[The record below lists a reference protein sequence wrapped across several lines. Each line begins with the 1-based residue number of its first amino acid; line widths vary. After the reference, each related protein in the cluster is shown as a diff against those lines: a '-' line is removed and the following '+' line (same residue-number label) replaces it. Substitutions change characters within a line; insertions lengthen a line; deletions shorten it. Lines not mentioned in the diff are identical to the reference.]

1 MNFIKSALVV
11 SLISCLAACQPS
23 DNTSA
28 ESSTLKETADPV
40 PAPSADPNA
49 INSEIP
55 AEALKAR
62 FKLVDS
68 PKVAVDGKSID
79 ITLEVSNEGTETL
92 YGTGSMPVNIGV
104 QILGQ
109 GDSIKNEGGVRDFM
123 RTPLPLLPPGSTA
136 TVVVPVR
143 ADARLDGRKLRFT
156 LVQEKVRWYDD
167 LAPAIV
173 EVGPFKYCDGR
184 FCDMTVTPPTQ

>member
-1 MNFIKSALVV
+1 MNFLKSILAAF
-11 SLISCLAACQPS
+11 LISCLVGCQPS
-23 DNTSA
+23 ANTS
-28 ESSTLKETADPV
+28 TETADPV
-40 PAPSADPNA
+40 ASPVPAISADPNA
-49 INSEIP
+49 INTEI
-55 AEALKAR
+55 AADAVKAR
-62 FKLVDS
+62 FQLIGS
-68 PKVAVDGKSID
+68 PKAAADGKSMD

-92 YGTGSMPVNIGV
+92 YGTGSMPVNIGI

-123 RTPLPLLPPGSTA
+123 RAPLPLLPPGSTA

-184 FCDMTVTPPTQ
+184 FCDITATPPTQ